1 MTGKSE
7 YLIRQVRSLQKHHLS
22 ENKERGGN
30 KKHLDQPGMLLSSG
44 AKIDFHFL
52 QAKGLDKTLKMK
64 RLLI

>member
-1 MTGKSE
+1 MDSFFQINSGHDFYGAK
-7 YLIRQVRSLQKHHLS
+7 RAF
-22 ENKERGGN
+22 
-30 KKHLDQPGMLLSSG
+30 LLFSSG